1 MGTATMSSAQLSKEF
16 AVALTLIKK
25 LDERDPGW
33 EKKLPA
39 KKAAEPFNFAGQET
53 TMQIHYKPYEG
64 GPKAFRTSMVHR
76 KRRDEETEYWE
87 TVFKRKQL
95 FGKKGD

>member
-39 KKAAEPFNFAGQET
+39 KKAAEQRAAG
-53 TMQIHYKPYEG
+53 EG
-64 GPKAFRTSMVHR
+64 GEASRLSIDR
-76 KRRDEETEYWE
+76 S
-87 TVFKRKQL
+87 
-95 FGKKGD
+95 